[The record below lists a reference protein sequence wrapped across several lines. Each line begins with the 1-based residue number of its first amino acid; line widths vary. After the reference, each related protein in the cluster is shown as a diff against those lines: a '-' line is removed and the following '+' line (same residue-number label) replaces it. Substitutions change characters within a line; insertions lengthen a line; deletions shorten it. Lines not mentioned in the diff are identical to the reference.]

1 MFQMSSFGQI
11 PLLTHA
17 AGIRLWTVDSGP
29 MYSPCSLKQ
38 QDCCPLLHRF
48 LQFSLFGATVG
59 TTSDHLSQ
67 SSQS

>member
-29 MYSPCSLKQ
+29 MY
-38 QDCCPLLHRF
+38 
-48 LQFSLFGATVG
+48 
-59 TTSDHLSQ
+59 
-67 SSQS
+67 